1 MWYGIVGRRG
11 GDGNFTILLS
21 KTIHAFSGSSD
32 ESVKQVSLCGGVIRE
47 RREGAVWL
55 DMWGR
60 RGVVPVFIGLAR
72 DSVCKRCQKR
82 MKQALVADR
91 FLEKIK

>member
-1 MWYGIVGRRG
+1 
-11 GDGNFTILLS
+11 
-21 KTIHAFSGSSD
+21 
-32 ESVKQVSLCGGVIRE
+32 
-47 RREGAVWL
+47 
-55 DMWGR
+55 MWGR